1 MNLKVKNL
9 SDGISIVTINEP
21 KTYNALSFRNLND
34 LINVFE
40 KLNKD
45 NKTKVIILEG
55 AGKGFSAG
63 LNLEEI
69 SSLKIRN

>member
-34 LINVFE
+34 DLTRFGDAREAYIE
-40 KLNKD
+40 LNK
-45 NKTKVIILEG
+45 V
-55 AGKGFSAG
+55 F
-63 LNLEEI
+63 
-69 SSLKIRN
+69 